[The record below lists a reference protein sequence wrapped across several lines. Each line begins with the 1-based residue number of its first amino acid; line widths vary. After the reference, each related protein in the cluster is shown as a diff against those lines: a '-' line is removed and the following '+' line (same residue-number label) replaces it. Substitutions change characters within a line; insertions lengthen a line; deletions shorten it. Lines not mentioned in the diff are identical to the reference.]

1 MNVPIRVIGIATT
14 FFWIFLIAIFATAAY
29 SVKDLSL
36 NFGEPEVSFTDS
48 RLLFA
53 LPIHIT
59 NRGYYNIGNFNV
71 TTQIL
76 NLDGYV
82 LATGRTY
89 ERIIPKGRLTT
100 VYHNVSLDFADL
112 LAASTYLFNDTQF
125 TVKAW
130 VGLKLAEAIPV
141 QAQTNFSFPWGAPFY
156 NFALGT
162 PTITII
168 DPVADPFHVRAT
180 VPMSFENHAAFDL
193 VGNVSV
199 RMLNSR
205 DSVVGE
211 SVTVFSVP
219 QNSPYTGALQFDAN
233 IGQVTP
239 SGRFEVY
246 FATEFFSHGPEVIPY
261 G

>member
-14 FFWIFLIAIFATAAY
+14 FFWVFLIAIFATAAY

-53 LPIHIT
+53 LPIHII
-59 NRGYYNIGNFNV
+59 NRGYYDIGNFNV

-76 NLDGYV
+76 DLDGYA
-82 LATGRTY
+82 LATGRTF
-89 ERIIPKGRLTT
+89 ERVVPKGGLTT
-100 VYHNVSLDFADL
+100 VYHNVSLGLADL
-112 LAASTYLFNDTQF
+112 FAASNYLFNDSQF
-125 TVKAW
+125 NVKAW

-156 NFALGT
+156 DFALGT
-162 PTITII
+162 PTIAVT
-168 DPVADPFHVRAT
+168 DPVADPFRVRAS
-180 VPMSFENHAAFDL
+180 VPMSFENHALFDL

-199 RMLNSR
+199 KMINSGG
-205 DSVVGE
+205 SIVGE
-211 SVTVFSVP
+211 SLTVFSVP
-219 QNSPYTGALQFDAN
+219 QNSPYSGTLQFEVNA
-233 IGQVTP
+233 GQVTP

-246 FATEFFSHGPEVIPY
+246 FAAEYFSHGPVVIPY